1 MAKVSVELEGADRL
15 ARLFQRAS
23 DRGSLDVLAKA
34 MVGKANAILNE
45 SKRIVPFYVGPRR
58 AGGTLKDSGTVEKP
72 KIDATGIEVEI
83 TYGGA
88 AAAYAAVQHWDTTLN
103 HPNGKQALY
112 LLTPVEAAKYTFV
125 RSVMGRY
132 ANYLKRG

>member
-1 MAKVSVELEGADRL
+1 MAKVSVELEGSDRL

-23 DRGSLDVLAKA
+23 DRGTLDVLAQA
-34 MVGKANAILNE
+34 MTGKANAILNE
-45 SKRIVPFYVGPRR
+45 SKRIAPFDTGV
-58 AGGTLKDSGTVEKP
+58 LKDSGRVENP
-72 KIDATGIEVEI
+72 KIDATGVEVEI

-88 AAAYAAVQHWDTTLN
+88 AAAYAGVQHWDTTLN

-112 LLTPVEAAKYTFV
+112 LQTPVLAAKDTFV

-132 ANYLKRG
+132 ARYMKKG